1 MLFYK
6 KIKKLPQKRA
16 SRSGGLRVSHTI
28 GMKRIRISEIFGV
41 PGSESVSIGY
51 VISRSIFGSV
61 PCRYPGLGY
70 PDRYHDPAR
79 IWIWIRSRQNN

>member
-16 SRSGGLRVSHTI
+16 SRNGGLRVSHTL

-41 PGSESVSIGY
+41 PGSESVSISS
-51 VISRSIFGSV
+51 VISRSRLGSV
-61 PCRYPGLGY
+61 PCGYPGLGY
-70 PDRYHDPAR
+70 PDRYHDPASIR
-79 IWIWIRSRQNN
+79 IRIQSRQNN